1 MRVTPLPPIPL
12 AIYYRFDGASRRQ
25 GRGGAGEAGWGAAV
39 WDAGSGGSGAPV
51 ATCTGYLGEGV
62 SNNVSEYSGLHACLA
77 RAVKTAR
84 EQRPTGPLVFE
95 GDSDLILK
103 QVRGQFACRAPSL
116 WPTFESCRRY
126 CRELEELGVAIH
138 FRHIYREYNT
148 VADALSNEAVDGGR
162 RASGPRAGW

>member
-1 MRVTPLPPIPL
+1 M
-12 AIYYRFDGASRRQ
+12 GKNQ
-25 GRGGAGEAGWGAAV
+25 GTYMDKKSGWGAAL
-39 WDAGSGGSGAPV
+39 WEAGSGGNGAPS

-84 EQRPTGPLVFE
+84 EQRPTGPVVFE

>member
-1 MRVTPLPPIPL
+1 MRVAPLPPISL

-84 EQRPTGPLVFE
+84 EQRPTGPVVFE

-126 CRELEELGVAIH
+126 CRELEA
-138 FRHIYREYNT
+138 F
-148 VADALSNEAVDGGR
+148 
-162 RASGPRAGW
+162 

>member
-12 AIYYRFDGASRRQ
+12 AIYYRFDGASRRR
-25 GRGGAGEAGWGAAV
+25 GRGGAGAAGWGAAV

-62 SNNVSEYSGLHACLA
+62 SNNVSEYGGLLACLA
-77 RAVKTAR
+77 RAVRTAR
-84 EQRPTGPLVFE
+84 EQRPTGAVVFE
-95 GDSDLILK
+95 GDSDLVLK

-126 CRELEELGVAIH
+126 CRELERLGVAIH

-148 VADALSNEAVDGGR
+148 VADALSNEAVDGGL

>member
-1 MRVTPLPPIPL
+1 M
-12 AIYYRFDGASRRQ
+12 
-25 GRGGAGEAGWGAAV
+25 
-39 WDAGSGGSGAPV
+39 
-51 ATCTGYLGEGV
+51 
-62 SNNVSEYSGLHACLA
+62 
-77 RAVKTAR
+77 
-84 EQRPTGPLVFE
+84 VFE